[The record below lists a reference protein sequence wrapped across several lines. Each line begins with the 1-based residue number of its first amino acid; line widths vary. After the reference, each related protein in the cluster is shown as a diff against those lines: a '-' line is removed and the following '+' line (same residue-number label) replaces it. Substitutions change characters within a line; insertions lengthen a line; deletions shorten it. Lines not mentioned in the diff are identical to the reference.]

1 MQKMTRTLIVLG
13 LLLVALIAILY
24 WVSGREKEFVIQG
37 EVEAN
42 RVDISVR
49 VQGRAEELFYELGD
63 NVKKGDLLVVLE
75 NPAMLAQQI
84 TAEAQYNVAVAN
96 RNVAYSTRPEQ
107 IEIQKALL
115 AAADDAV
122 ILAKHSFDR
131 VQKAIDKGG
140 ISQQVFDEV
149 KTAYEVALK
158 DQLAAQAN
166 LQLAETGA
174 SIETKHLADAQVEQA
189 KAALNQV
196 NTDVNTL
203 KVYAT
208 TDGQVTAK
216 VAEVGQLY
224 NPGSPLY
231 SLIDL
236 SNLWVTFNVREDFLG
251 SAKIGDTFEVEVPAL
266 GITTEVKIT
275 ALNALGQYAN
285 WRATKATGEFDLRTF
300 EVRAKPVKGLDGLR
314 PGMSIIAKW
323 NTDHKAQ

>member
-1 MQKMTRTLIVLG
+1 MQKMTRVLLG
-13 LLLVALIAILY
+13 LGILLIALIAILG
-24 WVSGREKEFVIQG
+24 WVSTRQKNFVIQG

-49 VQGRAEELFYELGD
+49 VQGRAEELFYDLGD
-63 NVKKGDLLVVLE
+63 NVKKGDLLVVLD
-75 NPAMLAQQI
+75 NPAMIAQQV

-115 AAADDAV
+115 AAAEDGV
-122 ILAKHSFDR
+122 TLAKHSFDR
-131 VQKAIDKGG
+131 VQKASERGG
-140 ISQQVFDEV
+140 VSQQVFDEA

-158 DQLAAQAN
+158 EKLAAASN
-166 LQLAETGA
+166 LQLAENGA
-174 SIETKHLADAQVEQA
+174 SIETKHLADAQVAQA
-189 KAALNQV
+189 KAALSQV
-196 NTDVNTL
+196 NTDVDTL

-216 VAEVGQLY
+216 IAEVGQLY

-236 SNLWVTFNVREDFLG
+236 KNMWVTFNIREDFLG
-251 SAKIGDTFEVEVPAL
+251 AAKIGDVFEVEVPAL

-300 EVRAKPVKGLDGLR
+300 EVRAKPTSELSGLR

-323 NTDHKAQ
+323 NTRKAQ

>member
-1 MQKMTRTLIVLG
+1 MQKMTRTLIGLG
-13 LLLVALIAILY
+13 ILLIALIVILG
-24 WVSGREKEFVIQG
+24 WVATRQKDFIVQG

-49 VQGRAEELFYELGD
+49 VQGRAEELFYDLGD
-63 NVKKGDLLVVLE
+63 NVKKGDLLVVLQ
-75 NPAMLAQQI
+75 NTALTAQQV

-107 IEIQKALL
+107 IEIQRALL
-115 AAADDAV
+115 AAAEDGVA
-122 ILAKHSFDR
+122 LAKHSFDR
-131 VQKAIDKGG
+131 VQKASERGG
-140 ISQQVFDEV
+140 VSQQIFDEA

-158 DQLAAQAN
+158 ERLAAESN
-166 LQLAETGA
+166 LQLAENGA
-174 SIETKHLADAQVEQA
+174 SIEAKHLADAQVEQA
-189 KAALNQV
+189 KASLSQV
-196 NTDVNTL
+196 NTDVETL

-216 VAEVGQLY
+216 IAEVGQLY

-236 SNLWVTFNVREDFLG
+236 NNMWVTFNIREDFLG
-251 SAKIGDTFEVEVPAL
+251 AAKIGDVFEVEVPAL

-300 EVRAKPVKGLDGLR
+300 EVRAKPINELSGLR

-323 NTDHKAQ
+323 NTRKAQ